1 MIKQQL
7 YEDQLNKLRNLSYRY
22 AQNNPEE
29 VPNFYD
35 KEISQLVAEA
45 SFSGI
50 YLDEEGNFEMDQ
62 KSIAVAKK
70 YK

>member
-7 YEDQLNKLRNLSYRY
+7 YEDQLNKLRNLSFRY

-29 VPNFYD
+29 IPNFYD

-45 SFSGI
+45 SFFGI
-50 YLDEEGNFEMDQ
+50 HLDQEGFFEPDEKTINIMRN
-62 KSIAVAKK
+62 A
-70 YK
+70 